1 MTITAGPGN
10 TMSAIPTTTT
20 VEPMT
25 ATMTLRATAGVVTA
39 ASAQR
44 WRLMLVAYMPDQR
57 TALPHFATA
66 LEGTAAKAGTP
77 VMIAAE
83 P

>member
-39 ASAQR
+39 ASARR
-44 WRLMLVAYMPDQR
+44 WRLMPVAYIPHQR
-57 TALPHFATA
+57 TALPHFAMA
-66 LEGTAAKAGTP
+66 LEGTAAKSGTA
-77 VMIAAE
+77 VMIAAK

>member
-10 TMSAIPTTTT
+10 TMSAIPPAMT
-20 VEPMT
+20 VVPMT
-25 ATMTLRATAGVVTA
+25 ATMTLRATPGVVTA
-39 ASAQR
+39 ASARR